1 MLTATNDPARRADES
16 QLVKG
21 AAEARRSTV
30 ALISN
35 PEYDVSGE
43 KTGVGRYV
51 SVLRGGLG
59 SAGFDVAAS
68 TTTLSPLP
76 SSVQRLLRLLRRSNA
91 PLSPGYPEGDVY
103 HLTSQELGLLLH
115 LRRPN
120 GPVVVTVHDIFP
132 YMFRNDPQL
141 GYGGRLYHRLVMAGL
156 KRADHLIADSRY
168 SKRCVV
174 EHLGIAPHKITTI
187 HLGVDRDRFRPL
199 SVPAAIR
206 ERYGIPKGRRY
217 LLYVGTEDRRK
228 NLAVLVHALAK
239 LRRRLPDVELVKVGP
254 TDRGRERQRLL
265 ELATELGIGA
275 SIHFLDDV
283 PEDDLPLLYNLADV
297 YVTASPYEGFGF
309 PMLEA
314 MACGTPVVGAKAA
327 SHLEIAADAAL
338 LVPAGD
344 VDTFADTVRSLLES
358 REQQSLLR
366 RSGQEQAARFTW
378 AATIRKTA
386 DVYRQLIQ
394 AECRGGTRESRRA
407 KQERFT
413 GPHGARAL
421 DLVKR
426 LS

>member
-1 MLTATNDPARRADES
+1 MVRTRSRQASEVVNTA
-16 QLVKG
+16 KG
-21 AAEARRSTV
+21 RSRPTV
-30 ALISN
+30 AVIADSAFDEN
-35 PEYDVSGE
+35 GE
-43 KTGVGRYV
+43 KVGVGRYV
-51 SVLRGGLG
+51 AALRTGIGQ
-59 SAGFDVAAS
+59 AGFDVVGS
-68 TTTLSPLP
+68 TPALP
-76 SSVQRLLRLLRRSNA
+76 SLPSLAYRVLRLLRRYNY
-91 PLSPGYPEGDVY
+91 PLWSSYPKADIY
-103 HLTSQELGLLLH
+103 HLTTQELASLLV
-115 LRRPN
+115 LRRPK

-132 YMFRNDPQL
+132 YMLRHRPELLSFLPGD
-141 GYGGRLYHRLVMAGL
+141 RLYVHLAMAGL
-156 KRADHLIADSRY
+156 KRADHLITVSEH

-187 HLGVDRDRFRPL
+187 HEGVDCDRFRPL

-254 TDRGRERQRLL
+254 TDGGRERPPLL

-314 MACGTPVVGAKAA
+314 MACGTPVVGAEAA

-344 VDTFADTVRSLLES
+344 VDTFADTVCALLES
-358 REQQSLLR
+358 GEQQSLLR

-378 AATIRKTA
+378 ATTIRKTA

-413 GPHGARAL
+413 GPHGTRAL